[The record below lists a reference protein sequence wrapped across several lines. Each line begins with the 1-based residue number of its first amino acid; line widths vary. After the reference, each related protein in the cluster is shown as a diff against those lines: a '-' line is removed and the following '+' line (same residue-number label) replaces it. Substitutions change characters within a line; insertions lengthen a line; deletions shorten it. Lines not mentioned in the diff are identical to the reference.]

1 MMSRDSKGRF
11 TQGNEFASTGGKARA
26 QKLSR
31 RRRRQ
36 IARRARA
43 AMVNRHFLGDDRAQ
57 RDYFAALGV
66 WNYERMAA
74 VDVGLGASVAS
85 ATRHPGTPSEFMQRR
100 YQMSLFNPLVA
111 EVDFRATY
119 SKTGDNE

>member
-1 MMSRDSKGRF
+1 
-11 TQGNEFASTGGKARA
+11 
-26 QKLSR
+26 
-31 RRRRQ
+31 
-36 IARRARA
+36 
-43 AMVNRHFLGDDRAQ
+43 MVNRHFLGDDRAQ

-74 VDVGLGASVAS
+74 VDVGLGASVVS

-111 EVDFRATY
+111 EVYFRATY
-119 SKTGDNE
+119 LKTGGNE